1 MLYTLAY
8 MAAAFFGGNAAAI
21 KLICELAALGESPK
35 KGGFV
40 PKFSPGWR
48 FWTLNLS
55 GVTCFGVSCL
65 SLLSIMLTPQANGRQ
80 VASAFAVVVTTLI
93 ASFILIYHALKPR

>member
-1 MLYTLAY
+1 SADPGQDRHPRPRQGRQIPLGVEMLYTLAY

-40 PKFSPGWR
+40 PKFSPRWR

-55 GVTCFGVSCL
+55 GVICFGVSCL

-80 VASAFAVVVTTLI
+80 VA
-93 ASFILIYHALKPR
+93 